1 MKICFFENQ
10 VQEDCTVFLN
20 FLWLLLHYVCSCSL
34 CIGCVHRM
42 CISATAMTLIYLK
55 CRKKEE
61 VISAMK
67 WQKKQIQTINH
78 GSWSQS
84 ARQTSQIAFLSQTIS
99 LTLVSFFCQSFFSFF
114 QHLPFPPLFYFFMWL
129 GKKNPLVLKY
139 YKSLSVQF
147 LMSNYT
153 RKRNFECHLHQC

>member
-1 MKICFFENQ
+1 MKVHSNENRFFWKSSTGGLYSVSEFSL
-10 VQEDCTVFLN
+10 VAFMLR
-20 FLWLLLHYVCSCSL
+20 FSCSL

-78 GSWSQS
+78 DSWSQS

-99 LTLVSFFCQSFFSFF
+99 LTLVSFFCQSFSPSFSIF
-114 QHLPFPPLFYFFMWL
+114 LSPLFYFLMWL

-139 YKSLSVQF
+139 YKSLSV
-147 LMSNYT
+147 
-153 RKRNFECHLHQC
+153 